1 MLSARSVMG
10 MGGWSRIPRG
20 GGASRR
26 SQREACARWRRQPRR
41 TLCAHVNTCDHG
53 ALGTGGMGTAAHAAT
68 RMVEHTAAGG
78 QERTEGSVCAV
89 STCVRVGGHQGPTWQ
104 VLRRDTSRAGA
115 GSPGRGQ
122 PHTRPTGPAC
132 GQPSCPSLTPVTVGD
147 SVTWSL
153 HRARGWSGYGR
164 MTRKNPERE
173 AEIRREM
180 GRQRQE
186 RHPVGCRTGTGG
198 HGGRDRAGPVGGK
211 TGVEGLGGEQSG
223 GWEERREIRVKKG
236 GRRWGEKKW
245 EETDTEAR
253 VAPELGKLT

>member
-104 VLRRDTSRAGA
+104 VLRRDTSRGWGWKPRSGA
-115 GSPGRGQ
+115 AAHPPHGPCLWAALLPLTDASHCGRLGDVVSTPSTWMEWIWQNDTEESRERSRNKEGDGETETGEAPGRVSDGDW
-122 PHTRPTGPAC
+122 RP
-132 GQPSCPSLTPVTVGD
+132 
-147 SVTWSL
+147 
-153 HRARGWSGYGR
+153 R
-164 MTRKNPERE
+164 
-173 AEIRREM
+173 
-180 GRQRQE
+180 RQRQGRASGRE
-186 RHPVGCRTGTGG
+186 DRSGG
-198 HGGRDRAGPVGGK
+198 VGGRAEWRM
-211 TGVEGLGGEQSG
+211 GGEKGNKSQ
-223 GWEERREIRVKKG
+223 ERREAMG
-236 GRRWGEKKW
+236 
-245 EETDTEAR
+245 
-253 VAPELGKLT
+253 